1 MPKKVTGLQLQNQIS
16 GYDSSKDKQVGSG
29 VDTEGVKNVKNQMQR
44 VKFVY
49 WREVWIVNL

>member
-44 VKFVY
+44 VEFVY
-49 WREVWIVNL
+49 WREV